1 MTGRAGLVALLVLLG
16 AAWGATQPLTKIAV
30 STGHGPLGL
39 IFWQLLIGA
48 VLLGALLAALGR
60 GLPLHRRAL
69 AFYLLIALIGTILPN
84 TASYLAARDLPAGV
98 LAIVIALVPILAFPV
113 ALALGTDRF
122 SGPRLAGL
130 VLGLLGVALIALPE
144 TSLPDRAMLA
154 ALPVALAAPLLYAIE
169 GNVVARWGTAGCD
182 AIQTLCGA
190 SAVGAAVTLPLALA
204 SGQFIDPRAGFGAPE
219 LALVLSSLLHGPAY
233 AAYVWM
239 IGRAGA
245 VFAAQV
251 SYLVTGFGIGWSML
265 LLGESYSGWIWLA
278 LAAMMGG
285 LFLVQPRPREGLA
298 APAPAVNDGHRAP

>member
-1 MTGRAGLVALLVLLG
+1 MTGRSGLVLLLILLG

-39 IFWQLLIGA
+39 IFWQLVIGA
-48 VLLGALLAALGR
+48 VLLRAVLAMLR
-60 GLPLHRRAL
+60 RRLPVNRRAL
-69 AFYLLIALIGTILPN
+69 AFYLLIALIGTLLPN
-84 TASYLAARDLPAGV
+84 SATYIAARDLPAGV

-122 SGPRLAGL
+122 SVSRLAGL
-130 VLGLLGVALIALPE
+130 GLGLVGVALIAFPE
-144 TSLPDRAMLA
+144 TSLPDRSMLA

-182 AIQTLCGA
+182 AIQALCGA
-190 SAVGAAVTLPLALA
+190 SAVGAVVTLPLALA
-204 SGQFIDPRAGFGAPE
+204 TGQFIDPRAGIGAPE
-219 LALVLSSLLHGPAY
+219 LALVLSAMLHGPAY

-245 VFAAQV
+245 VFTAQV
-251 SYLVTGFGIGWSML
+251 SYLITAFGIGWSIL

-285 LFLVQPRPREGLA
+285 LFLVQPRPREALA
-298 APAPAVNDGHRAP
+298 APVGAAKDGA